1 MLTEQN
7 RDVVYVCAYI
17 ISDYTHPWT
26 SERMLQRVYNHS
38 SMFSSFLRRN
48 MEKWYEKGTRKLVF
62 VFFLIMCISVY
73 LCLGVC
79 SWMQVSAEARGV
91 RFPGAR
97 VIGSCEL
104 SVVTAGN
111 QIWVLWKSSY
121 ILLESKPPPSQAP
134 EIMWV
139 VLLCFVLFCRRQVSH
154 VDQAAL

>member
-1 MLTEQN
+1 MSKNVMLTEQN
-7 RDVVYVCAYI
+7 RDVVYVCVYI
-17 ISDYTHPWT
+17 ISDYMHPWT

-79 SWMQVSAEARGV
+79 SWMQVFAEARGV

-97 VIGSCEL
+97 VIGSCQL

-111 QIWVLWKSSY
+111 QIWVLWKSSTDSQP
-121 ILLESKPPPSQAP
+121 LSHPSSP
-134 EIMWV
+134 NKEMVRWY
-139 VLLCFVLFCRRQVSH
+139 LWLWL
-154 VDQAAL
+154 

>member
-1 MLTEQN
+1 MSKNVMLTEQN
-7 RDVVYVCAYI
+7 RDVVYVCVYI
-17 ISDYTHPWT
+17 ISDYMHPWT

-97 VIGSCEL
+97 VIGSCQL

-111 QIWVLWKSSY
+111 QIWVLWKSSRHSELLNHFSSHTP
-121 ILLESKPPPSQAP
+121 ILLFSKFSLPST
-134 EIMWV
+134 EFKKMLWV
-139 VLLCFVLFCRRQVSH
+139 
-154 VDQAAL
+154 D